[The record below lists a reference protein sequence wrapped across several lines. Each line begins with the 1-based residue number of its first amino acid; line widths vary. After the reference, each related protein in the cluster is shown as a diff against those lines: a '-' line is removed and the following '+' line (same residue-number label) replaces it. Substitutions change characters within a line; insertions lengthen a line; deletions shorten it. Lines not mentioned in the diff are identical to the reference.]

1 MPVRIYADGQ
11 QIKVIEQGGIGDGQ
25 IVADAANM
33 TGPEDSAVPSFPGI
47 VANPPPEVFRVNQF
61 EGLIHRG
68 CGDFAAINSVG
79 ASSQNRW
86 SLVHECFEKPRIAWL
101 VEAAKQ
107 APGIARHI
115 RVFRM
120 TIGAAFFV
128 EFSFEYVQ

>member
-1 MPVRIYADGQ
+1 MDADGE
-11 QIKVIEQGGIGDGQ
+11 QIKLIEQGGIGDCQ
-25 IVADAANM
+25 VVADAADV
-33 TGPEDSAVPSFPGI
+33 TGPEDGAVPSFAGI
-47 VANPPPEVFRVNQF
+47 IANPPPEVIGMDQL
-61 EGLIHRG
+61 EGLIHWG
-68 CGDFAAINSVG
+68 SDNFAAINSVG